1 MFFFFA
7 FNEFKLMNK
16 NTVVATF
23 AVKQAPSFSDEV
35 LFQEKERLGK
45 LPFGF
50 EDINTWIDSRKA
62 SKHNA
67 HLQKIMRKLKCDN
80 NIGFINATHAS
91 TINDTFWI
99 KPELDNSTW
108 EQVSLY
114 NNQFT
119 KTISRLAFEGVGLY
133 DANFSSTSPELSCE
147 GSFPKCFHK
156 EDTRGFFGSDIFIY
170 KRGNEY
176 GRGLEPYCEML
187 ASEIAAIISPK
198 NYVPYNTVV
207 LHDKLASKCNLF
219 TNEKYGYASFSKL
232 MKARGLQDVFDYYE
246 RIGAA
251 QEFRE
256 MLVIDS
262 LCFNQDRHAGNHGV
276 LFDND
281 TLEIIGMAPVF
292 DLNLSLLPYVS
303 MDDFKNIGDKLYEY
317 APILGDDFTRLG
329 QMAMNDIIRDRVKD
343 MKDFSFSFRGDDTF
357 SHERVKALESIVRK
371 QAEAIL
377 SSEVLHTNDVFF
389 SKTAIEDEKYQ
400 EEVNKAV
407 KRFNV
412 FRDAV
417 ENMNLD
423 DNIFISEC
431 VSSNA
436 VQYILEMNSYE
447 LTVDFI
453 KKGIRI
459 ADDMMNDIEPDD
471 LQKADES
478 VYELYDK
485 LLSLF
490 TNINHY

>member
-1 MFFFFA
+1 MMQTSHPHHLNFHAKAHSQSVSVRKTPEVSSAQIYLFTNAAMNMDAAWNHTAKCWHQKSQLLSVQRTMF
-7 FNEFKLMNK
+7 
-16 NTVVATF
+16 
-23 AVKQAPSFSDEV
+23 
-35 LFQEKERLGK
+35 
-45 LPFGF
+45 
-50 EDINTWIDSRKA
+50 
-62 SKHNA
+62 H
-67 HLQKIMRKLKCDN
+67 
-80 NIGFINATHAS
+80 
-91 TINDTFWI
+91 
-99 KPELDNSTW
+99 
-108 EQVSLY
+108 
-114 NNQFT
+114 
-119 KTISRLAFEGVGLY
+119 
-133 DANFSSTSPELSCE
+133 
-147 GSFPKCFHK
+147 
-156 EDTRGFFGSDIFIY
+156 
-170 KRGNEY
+170 
-176 GRGLEPYCEML
+176 
-187 ASEIAAIISPK
+187 II
-198 NYVPYNTVV
+198 
-207 LHDKLASKCNLF
+207 HDKLASKCNLF

-303 MDDFKNIGDKLYEY
+303 MDDFNNIGDKLYEY

-329 QMAMNDIIRDRVKD
+329 QIAMNNIIRDRVKD

-357 SHERVKALESIVRK
+357 SPERVKALESIVRK

-453 KKGIRI
+453 KKR
-459 ADDMMNDIEPDD
+459 N
-471 LQKADES
+471 QNS
-478 VYELYDK
+478 R
-485 LLSLF
+485 
-490 TNINHY
+490 